1 MYSSHGI
8 WYSTVRTVCWS
19 GAWITSAG
27 TYCGVMKHVGKA
39 VRDYGV
45 ARNSTPIVCL
55 GIAPWGQVQ
64 NREALINQKVP
75 LN

>member
-1 MYSSHGI
+1 MHTCI
-8 WYSTVRTVCWS
+8 
-19 GAWITSAG
+19 GAWISSAG

-55 GIAPWGQVQ
+55 GIAPWGQIN
-64 NREALINQKVP
+64 NRAALLNQPVHY
-75 LN
+75 